1 MGPDGPV
8 PLAEFDVERDQLAF
22 LGESFDTDTMPAAYV
37 HDFYF
42 RPFASSPSSASAPAT
57 DFRAAGSE

>member
-8 PLAEFDVERDQLAF
+8 PLAECDVERDQLAF

-42 RPFASSPSSASAPAT
+42 THAR
-57 DFRAAGSE
+57 